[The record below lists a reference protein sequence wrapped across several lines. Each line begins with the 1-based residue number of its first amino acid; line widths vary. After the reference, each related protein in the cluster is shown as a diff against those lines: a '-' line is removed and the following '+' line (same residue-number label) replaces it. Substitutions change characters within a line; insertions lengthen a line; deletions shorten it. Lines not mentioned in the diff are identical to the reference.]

1 MVFWNLII
9 GLALLIIG
17 YLLMP
22 KPKQPKPAEMSELEG
37 PTADGAQPIIVIFG
51 DLTVKSPNIL
61 GYWNVANVR
70 KKKKSN
76 KK

>member
-1 MVFWNLII
+1 MVIWNLII
-9 GLALLIIG
+9 GLALMIIG

-37 PTADGAQPIIVIFG
+37 PTADSSAPIIAIFG
-51 DLTVKSPNIL
+51 DITVKSPNIL
-61 GYWNVANVR
+61 GSWNIATVR
-70 KKKKSN
+70 KKKKSR

>member
-1 MVFWNLII
+1 MFWNLLI
-9 GLALLIIG
+9 GLALMIIG

-37 PTADGAQPIIVIFG
+37 PTADQAAQIVKIFG
-51 DLTVKSPNIL
+51 DITIQSPNIL
-61 GYWNVANVR
+61 WYGNIANVR
-70 KKKKSN
+70 KKKKSR